1 MCCETGLLVMMSFK
15 ATSAHTRYLSD
26 SSLGAVEEVLEPCE
40 ADSGSAS
47 SSLCFRGEAAAGALG
62 SLNFTAWAQ
71 ERGLLAVPPTEGS
84 TWGLRPAGGASSSES
99 ELTSWWVY
107 WWISLSL
114 RIIWR
119 FGKGR
124 TPKLHGG
131 ESKRDRLRD
140 RWTGGNQPE
149 TENRL
154 R

>member
-1 MCCETGLLVMMSFK
+1 MSFK
-15 ATSAHTRYLSD
+15 VTSAHTQYLSD
-26 SSLGAVEEVLEPCE
+26 SSLAAVEEVLEPCE

-47 SSLCFRGEAAAGALG
+47 SSLLCFRGEVAASALG

-71 ERGLLAVPPTEGS
+71 ERGLLAVATELPTDGF
-84 TWGLRPAGGASSSES
+84 TWALQPAGGASSSES
-99 ELTSWWVY
+99 ELASWWVY

-131 ESKRDRLRD
+131 ESQWDRLRD
-140 RWTGGNQPE
+140 RWAGGNQPE
-149 TENRL
+149 IENGL